1 MRRALRAVETVVL
14 TGVAAVAILAVC
26 VLVLLPR
33 ASGAVPLTVL
43 SGSMSPTIPTGSVVL
58 VKPVDPQAIEAGDVI
73 TFQTAPGVAQ
83 FVTHRVVRVQH
94 DTDPLSFVTKGD
106 ANRGEDIDPVPAGAV
121 RGEVWFHVPYLGTLS
136 EAVKGPRGIGLLAA
150 GAGVV
155 LLAAAVR
162 RLRAARESAS
172 SESSTDEDAE
182 QPAVPTNVRSA
193 P

>member
-1 MRRALRAVETVVL
+1 MRTLGAAVTGAVIVFAALCVGLLVVL
-14 TGVAAVAILAVC
+14 
-26 VLVLLPR
+26 PR
-33 ASGAVPLTVL
+33 VTGAVPLTVL

-58 VKPVDPQAIEAGDVI
+58 VKPVDPQVIEAGDVI
-73 TFQTAPGVAQ
+73 TFQSAPGVAE

-136 EAVKGPRGIGLLAA
+136 EFVKSPRAVGLLAA
-150 GAGVV
+150 GTGLV

-162 RLRAARESAS
+162 RLRAARQFAS
-172 SESSTDEDAE
+172 SESSSDEDAE
-182 QPAVPTNVRSA
+182 QPAVPVDVRSA
-193 P
+193 Q